1 MEEVC
6 VINETR
12 GLCLAEKAGM
22 AKSFFSRLKGLLGK
36 KELQPGEGL
45 VIMPCSSIHC
55 LGMKF
60 PIDVIYVSSDHR
72 VLELVENLQPNKLGP
87 MIKDSKYVVELPA
100 GTISTTSTRKGDLL
114 LLKDLTDNPCG

>member
-6 VINETR
+6 VINKTR
-12 GLCLAEKAGM
+12 GTCLAEKAGM

-36 KELQPGEGL
+36 KVLPQGEGL

-72 VLELVENLQPNKLGP
+72 VMELVENLQPNRLGP
-87 MIKDSKYVVELPA
+87 VVKESKYVVELPA
-100 GTISTTSTRKGDLL
+100 GTISATSTRKGDLL
-114 LLKDLTDNPCG
+114 LLKYQ